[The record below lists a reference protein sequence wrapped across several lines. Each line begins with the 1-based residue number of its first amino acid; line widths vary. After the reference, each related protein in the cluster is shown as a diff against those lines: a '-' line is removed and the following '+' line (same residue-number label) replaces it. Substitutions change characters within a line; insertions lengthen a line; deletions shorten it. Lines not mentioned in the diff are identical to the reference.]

1 MKKLIPFLAGTLLL
15 TSQLALAEEPHP
27 GAALHE
33 SANCMSCHTAK
44 PYNPKV
50 TDSYPKLLKTVKRC
64 NDNINAGMFEDEI
77 AQLADYLNETYYHHA
92 K

>member
-1 MKKLIPFLAGTLLL
+1 MKKLTLFLAGSLLL
-15 TSQLALAEEPHP
+15 TSQFALAEEEHP

-33 SANCMSCHTAK
+33 AANCMSCHTAK
-44 PYNPKV
+44 PYNPEV
-50 TDSYPKLLKTVKRC
+50 TDSFPKLVKTVQRC

-77 AQLADYLNETYYHHA
+77 EQLADYLNATYYHHP